1 MRVMIIEKNG
11 VKTELP
17 LTTTIEEIEK
27 IAKGS
32 GMNVIEYKEVL
43 ECQKD

>member
-17 LTTTIEEIEK
+17 LNTTTIEEVEK

-43 ECQKD
+43 E